1 MPYPKENKFDISAK
15 GCTEK
20 YTPDAPYYGVF
31 VENINFETYADG
43 TEPDSK
49 NYAAKSRRYDRKFNV
64 KYDVEYRTDIA
75 NAKFYVAIYDD
86 RGNVVAI
93 SDKNRDNINIKN
105 ESKNYTIKAMLWNK
119 N

>member
-1 MPYPKENKFDISAK
+1 MKNITFPLTDSANILCLCHTQKENKFNISAK

-43 TEPDSK
+43 TEADSK
-49 NYAAKSRRYDRKFNV
+49 NYISKVDGTIENSML

-75 NAKFYVAIYDD
+75 NAKF
-86 RGNVVAI
+86 
-93 SDKNRDNINIKN
+93 
-105 ESKNYTIKAMLWNK
+105 MLPYMMTEVMWLR
-119 N
+119 